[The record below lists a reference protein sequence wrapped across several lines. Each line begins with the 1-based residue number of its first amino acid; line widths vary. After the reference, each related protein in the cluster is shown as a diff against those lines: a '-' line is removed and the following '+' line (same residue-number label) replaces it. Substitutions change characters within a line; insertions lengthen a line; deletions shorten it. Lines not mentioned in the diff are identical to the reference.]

1 MNTGGLI
8 LKDINM
14 KKIVCSVVLLTGM
27 SLSIARAQDYHF
39 AQYDVN
45 QLFLNPALIGD
56 RSNDGYTGIRLTSL
70 YRDQKSAFTSGAASY
85 RSYVQGLDFN
95 VSERFSMGAF
105 FSNTRSVNNINSVTH
120 FNYGSSYRIVGGNG
134 AQNKGHQLLVGA
146 QLGLLNKSFNAS
158 SFTYDVQY
166 DPNAAGGFN
175 TAVSNGENIQS
186 AISLQFSA
194 NMGLAYKA
202 SLLQD
207 KLRFQAGASIYNI
220 TKSTE
225 RYNGVFLPVPLHYN
239 AHMSARYDLNNRF
252 TLAPQLLFMY
262 QNAAHELNLGSLFYY
277 HLNDKNQLIF
287 GLNWRQK
294 NAIIGQLGIQT
305 GSIQLRASYCF
316 VNSYFVNYTNR
327 GLEFSLVYTSA
338 KKSYSGKSNN

>member
-1 MNTGGLI
+1 
-8 LKDINM
+8 
-14 KKIVCSVVLLTGM
+14 
-27 SLSIARAQDYHF
+27 
-39 AQYDVN
+39 
-45 QLFLNPALIGD
+45 
-56 RSNDGYTGIRLTSL
+56 
-70 YRDQKSAFTSGAASY
+70 
-85 RSYVQGLDFN
+85 
-95 VSERFSMGAF
+95 
-105 FSNTRSVNNINSVTH
+105 
-120 FNYGSSYRIVGGNG
+120 VGGNG